1 MKIISVMNIKG
12 GVGKSLTAELLAR
25 GFAEA
30 GQKTLVVDADG
41 QGDLTRTL
49 LPEMEFDDDTSLSNR
64 NLCAY
69 LKGTS
74 PLQDCIWHTSVE
86 NLDVLPSSLEL
97 FVVVYELN
105 GKGGSDFMLY
115 KGLHELTDYDVVII
129 DNNPSVN
136 KMTFNSIY
144 AADMI
149 ICPTNIGKKTL
160 TGVANTRKI
169 CLQAMDAFPLEK
181 PMDFRSLLTMM
192 GRTRTTREG
201 AEQLRTIYKDSV
213 MKTEIRY
220 QVKPVQECELDGKS
234 LLQDKRSGVA
244 EDYRQF
250 LREIMNKEATV

>member
-25 GFAEA
+25 GFAAA
-30 GQKTLVVDADG
+30 GRKTLVVDADG

-49 LPEMEFDDDTSLSNR
+49 LPELEFDDDPSLSLR
-64 NLCAY
+64 NLCAF
-69 LKGTS
+69 LKGTAA
-74 PLQDCIWHTSVE
+74 LKECIWHSDIE

-97 FVVVYELN
+97 FIVVYELN

-115 KGLHELTDYDVVII
+115 KGLHELTEYDVVII

-149 ICPTNIGKKTL
+149 LCPTNIGKKTL
-160 TGVANTRKI
+160 TGVANTRRI
-169 CLQAMDAFPLEK
+169 CMQAMDAFPLEK
-181 PMDFRSLLTMM
+181 PMDFRILLTMM
-192 GRTRTTREG
+192 GRTKTTREG
-201 AEQLRTIYKDSV
+201 AEQLREIYKDSV

-234 LLQDKRSGVA
+234 LLQDKKAGVA
-244 EDYRQF
+244 EDYRRF
-250 LREIMNKEATV
+250 LDEIMEREAE

>member
-12 GVGKSLTAELLAR
+12 GVGKTITAEILAR
-25 GFAEA
+25 GFADA
-30 GQKTLVVDADG
+30 GKKTLIVDADG

-49 LPEMEFDDDTSLSNR
+49 LPEMEFDDDPALSDR
-64 NLCAY
+64 NLCSY
-69 LKGTS
+69 LKGTTS
-74 PLQDCIWHTSVE
+74 LQNCIWHTSVK

-115 KGLHELTDYDVVII
+115 KGLHDLDGYDVVII

-136 KMTFNSIY
+136 KMTFNAIY

-149 ICPTNIGKKTL
+149 LCPTNIGKKTL

-181 PMDFRSLLTMM
+181 PMDFRILLTMM
-192 GRTRTTREG
+192 GRTKTTREG

-220 QVKPVQECELDGKS
+220 QVKPVQECEMDGKS
-234 LLQDKRSGVA
+234 LLLDKRSGVA
-244 EDYRQF
+244 EDYRHF
-250 LREIMNKEATV
+250 LNEIMEAA

>member
-25 GFAEA
+25 GFAA
-30 GQKTLVVDADG
+30 TGNKTLVVDADG

-49 LPEMEFDDDTSLSNR
+49 LPELEFDDDPSLSSK
-64 NLCAY
+64 NLCAF
-69 LKGTS
+69 LKGIA
-74 PLQDCIWHTSVE
+74 PLQECIWHSE
-86 NLDVLPSSLEL
+86 IQNLDVLPSSLEL

-115 KGLHELTDYDVVII
+115 KGLHELKEYDVVVI

-149 ICPTNIGKKTL
+149 LCPTNIGKKTL
-160 TGVANTRKI
+160 TGVANTRRI
-169 CLQAMDAFPLEK
+169 CMQAMDAFPLEK
-181 PMDFRSLLTMM
+181 PMDFRILLTMM
-192 GRTRTTREG
+192 GRTKTTREG
-201 AEQLRTIYKDSV
+201 AEQLREIYKDSV

-220 QVKPVQECELDGKS
+220 QVKPVQECELNGKS
-234 LLQDKRSGVA
+234 LLQDKKSGVA
-244 EDYRQF
+244 EDYRRF
-250 LREIMNKEATV
+250 LNEIMEREATR

>member
-12 GVGKSLTAELLAR
+12 GVGKSLTAELHH
-25 GFAEA
+25 
-30 GQKTLVVDADG
+30 
-41 QGDLTRTL
+41 
-49 LPEMEFDDDTSLSNR
+49 SLQN
-64 NLCAY
+64 
-69 LKGTS
+69 
-74 PLQDCIWHTSVE
+74 CIWHTSVE

-115 KGLHELTDYDVVII
+115 KGLHELTGYDVVII

-149 ICPTNIGKKTL
+149 ICPTNIGRKTL
-160 TGVANTRKI
+160 TGVTNTRKI
-169 CLQAMDAFPLEK
+169 CLQAMDQPGEK
-181 PMDFRSLLTMM
+181 EQGYCVEKTGVLTMRKVTEEPYEIELDYAEEGYLTMM
-192 GRTRTTREG
+192 GRTRTSREG

-234 LLQDKRSGVA
+234 LVD
-244 EDYRQF
+244 F
-250 LREIMNKEATV
+250 LRLFFHRVDKLSQLQLYYYLYRTFYIQF